1 MCFFCC
7 TFAATNRLAM
17 VDSSFIVSPLTP
29 EFSDVWSEPQLLS
42 AEGHNAIYA
51 ATRFGRKYIL
61 KALAEPYRQSTPHV
75 ELLRKEFSIGVG
87 LDHPNI
93 VHLLDFGHMDAIGWY
108 IQMEYIDGITLEQF
122 LLTKPSAAT
131 RRRIL
136 SQLLD
141 ALAFLHGRQ
150 IIHRDIKPSN
160 ILITRNGSAVKLIDF
175 GVSDTDD
182 YVTFK
187 QPAGSMAYIA
197 PEQLTGQAIDNRA
210 DIYAVGKIIR
220 LLFPH
225 RYRFISSRCTR
236 LNPARRYSSCARVAR
251 SLKYADRLR
260 VGLPIA
266 LAVLFVLSTAIG
278 IAFSAYQRS
287 EQTHRMHLEQEQT
300 YREQEQKHRAEE
312 ENHRIQE
319 QNHRKQ
325 EQILSANIDSLRVLN
340 AKRQHSVDSLNRLVA
355 ALDKQVSTPTPQENL
370 DRKAKQIYQNYMS
383 RVKKAIKK
391 KDLSRHPTPV
401 EQFWKD
407 VNAVNASVGDNDE
420 LWSAFCQSVR
430 RYYYS
435 MYVPFY
441 NDIFDQLQALVQS
454 DEDIIAVVLEPM

>member
-1 MCFFCC
+1 
-7 TFAATNRLAM
+7 M

-136 SQLLD
+136 SQLLE
-141 ALAFLHGRQ
+141 ALSFLHGRQ

-210 DIYAVGKIIR
+210 DIYAAGKIIR

-266 LAVLFVLSTAIG
+266 LGVLLVLSAAIG

-287 EQTHRMHLEQEQT
+287 EQ
-300 YREQEQKHRAEE
+300 KHRL
-312 ENHRIQE
+312 QE
-319 QNHRKQ
+319 QNHLLQEQNLRAQ
-325 EQILSANIDSLRVLN
+325 EQILSANIDSLRAQN
-340 AKRQHSVDSLNRLVA
+340 EQRQQSVDSLNLLVDLLA
-355 ALDKQVSTPTPQENL
+355 SRSGTPSQTDVVRSKAVAIHIAHQKAIRQAIKRGEIKTVAEAREYDSGMRENFE
-370 DRKAKQIYQNYMS
+370 KAKQSIQDPVLHEEFMQAYFSY
-383 RVKKAIKK
+383 IKM
-391 KDLSRHPTPV
+391 D
-401 EQFWKD
+401 EQFYDSLALILPEK
-407 VNAVNASVGDNDE
+407 GGT
-420 LWSAFCQSVR
+420 
-430 RYYYS
+430 
-435 MYVPFY
+435 
-441 NDIFDQLQALVQS
+441 QANKK
-454 DEDIIAVVLEPM
+454 